1 MGNKMNMR
9 SRRKETGSKKKS
21 LAAALVTA
29 AILSL
34 VLTGVAVLSSGIAIQ
49 AQEDRQACK
58 MYTSIR
64 IEKGDT
70 LWAIASRYMDGHYST
85 IQEYIDEVK
94 FINELTS
101 DTIHEDAYLLV
112 PYYQA

>member
-1 MGNKMNMR
+1 MR
-9 SRRKETGSKKKS
+9 KIKKF
-21 LAAALVTA
+21 VTA
-29 AILSL
+29 AAVTAVIISL
-34 VLTGVAVLSSGIAIQ
+34 AMIGIVVFSSGNAIQ
-49 AQEDRQACK
+49 AHEDEQACK
-58 MYTSIR
+58 LYTSIR

-70 LWAIASRYMDGHYST
+70 LWAIAGRYMDGHYSS

-112 PYYQA
+112 PYYKA